1 MEDDFGH
8 FLNDRRAELEK
19 HQQAMEAVHK
29 ENKFYSNPNVTLKFK
44 HENVFPSYLW
54 TKDDENL
61 RIGFLSEND
70 PYEAN
75 AFEVLRARW
84 ISDSKKLY
92 GDFVPSHG
100 ARELCRPNRKQLPE
114 IVGYIKR
121 RLLAD
126 WSDINFIIGTNP
138 EDYIEL
144 RFSASSLD
152 APSGLKAYMSN
163 LVDQDESMLKFQL
176 RRVPQYW
183 GLKSGKKRSKSE
195 RSNSEDLEENPLMT
209 SEEENYLYYMLA
221 PAWARQKN
229 PILYL

>member
-1 MEDDFGH
+1 M
-8 FLNDRRAELEK
+8 L
-19 HQQAMEAVHK
+19 
-29 ENKFYSNPNVTLKFK
+29 K

-54 TKDDENL
+54 RKVDENL
-61 RIGFLSEND
+61 RIGFLSESD

-92 GDFVPSHG
+92 GNFLPSHG
-100 ARELCRPNRKQLPE
+100 ARELAKVNRKQLPE

-121 RLLAD
+121 RLLTD

-183 GLKSGKKRSKSE
+183 GLKSKKKQTEE
-195 RSNSEDLEENPLMT
+195 RTHSEDL
-209 SEEENYLYYMLA
+209 
-221 PAWARQKN
+221 
-229 PILYL
+229 